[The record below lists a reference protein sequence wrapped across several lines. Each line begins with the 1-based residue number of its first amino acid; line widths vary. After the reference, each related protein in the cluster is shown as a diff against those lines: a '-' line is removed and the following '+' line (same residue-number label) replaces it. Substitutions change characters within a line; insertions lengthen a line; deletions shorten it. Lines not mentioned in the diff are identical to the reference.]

1 MSKSMI
7 FQGEKTNKI
16 LLLFLL
22 STETSRGFLCLFFPL
37 FPSILRYQTFGE
49 VLKKISKISQIYTFF
64 YKKTFFF
71 QKNKKQFSFLS
82 VPRPTKEKE
91 KKSLNS
97 ANLSHS

>member
-1 MSKSMI
+1 MI

-37 FPSILRYQTFGE
+37 FPSNLRCQTFGE

-64 YKKTFFF
+64 IKKNLFFAEK
-71 QKNKKQFSFLS
+71 QKTIIREKKQFSFLS
-82 VPRPTKEKE
+82 VPRVQDPR
-91 KKSLNS
+91 KKKTL
-97 ANLSHS
+97 